1 MKTEKEKMQAGETYY
16 AFDPELM
23 ELHRDCLKWV
33 EEYNRTYFRDYTQGG
48 ELLRK
53 FLPNAHP
60 SLVIQAPFWCDFGF
74 NIYGGENGFI
84 NYNCTILDTAQ
95 IYLGKNILIGPNV
108 QLYAPMHPIDYRERA
123 TGAEHGEPITIGDDC
138 WIGGGAVICPG
149 VTIGD
154 RCIVA
159 AGAVVTKDVPDDSM
173 VGGSPARIIRKLA

>member
-60 SLVIQAPFWCDFGF
+60 SLVIQAPFGVISASIFTEVRMVLLIITVRF
-74 NIYGGENGFI
+74 SIRPGFI
-84 NYNCTILDTAQ
+84 
-95 IYLGKNILIGPNV
+95 
-108 QLYAPMHPIDYRERA
+108 
-123 TGAEHGEPITIGDDC
+123 
-138 WIGGGAVICPG
+138 
-149 VTIGD
+149 
-154 RCIVA
+154 
-159 AGAVVTKDVPDDSM
+159 
-173 VGGSPARIIRKLA
+173 

>member
-23 ELHRDCLKWV
+23 KLHRDCLKWV
-33 EEYNRTYFRDYTQGG
+33 EEYNRTCFRDYTQGG

-84 NYNCTILDTAQ
+84 NYNCTILDTAR
-95 IYLGKNILIGPNV
+95 IYLGKI
-108 QLYAPMHPIDYRERA
+108 Y
-123 TGAEHGEPITIGDDC
+123 
-138 WIGGGAVICPG
+138 
-149 VTIGD
+149 
-154 RCIVA
+154 
-159 AGAVVTKDVPDDSM
+159 
-173 VGGSPARIIRKLA
+173 

>member
-23 ELHRDCLKWV
+23 KLHRDCLKWV

-84 NYNCTILDTAQ
+84 NYTRLSTKHTILYPPSSHPSPDYSCHIQTALPAQ
-95 IYLGKNILIGPNV
+95 SENSCRHMP
-108 QLYAPMHPIDYRERA
+108 PPHSPRRA
-123 TGAEHGEPITIGDDC
+123 
-138 WIGGGAVICPG
+138 
-149 VTIGD
+149 
-154 RCIVA
+154 
-159 AGAVVTKDVPDDSM
+159 S
-173 VGGSPARIIRKLA
+173 SPPFPTSRKPSR

>member
-23 ELHRDCLKWV
+23 KLHRDCLKWV

-84 NYNCTILDTAQ
+84 NYNCTILDTAR
-95 IYLGKNILIGPNV
+95 IYLGKNMYNYMLRCTRSIIGNAQQEPNMASPL
-108 QLYAPMHPIDYRERA
+108 QSAM
-123 TGAEHGEPITIGDDC
+123 
-138 WIGGGAVICPG
+138 
-149 VTIGD
+149 
-154 RCIVA
+154 IV
-159 AGAVVTKDVPDDSM
+159 G
-173 VGGSPARIIRKLA
+173 